1 MKDGLR
7 GLAAVVAFWV
17 VVVGL
22 LGVVCAPVLGGQA
35 EGQEAVRFADRAR
48 VAEFLDARP
57 YEAVGLLEEMLS
69 QEQVTALEGA
79 MFPAPGDEE
88 KRLVYERVRTA
99 LSRLGLGSG
108 DELIRVVTTR
118 LDALGGAGGDA
129 R

>member
-7 GLAAVVAFWV
+7 GLAAVAAFWV

-22 LGVVCAPVLGGQA
+22 LGVVCEPVLGSQA
-35 EGQEAVRFADRAR
+35 EGEEPVHFADRER

-79 MFPAPGDEE
+79 MFPAPSDEE
-88 KRLVYERVRTA
+88 TRVVYERVRTA
-99 LSRLGLGSG
+99 LIRLGLESG
-108 DELIRVVTTR
+108 DELVRVVTTR
-118 LDALGGAGGDA
+118 LDALGGASGEA